1 MPLGGLTKDLTAPL
15 ALLEIQIG
23 REFDLKIKDYLKKH
37 GVKVVIIVMLASIIV
52 LAGAASR
59 DGQAG
64 LVKDAQGSLSAPA
77 RSAAT
82 AITGW
87 MEGIYGYL
95 YEYEML
101 VEDNNALRAELAEAQ
116 EMAREYEEL
125 KAENE
130 RLYTLLEL
138 KEKRSDFTLESSKI
152 VSWDTSNYTSAFT
165 IGKGTN
171 SGIELGDCVITEYGA
186 LVGQVCEIGTTWA
199 TIRTII
205 DVNMD
210 VGAFVGSNNYA
221 GVITGEFSL
230 MKQGL
235 TRMGYLSGGAQI
247 FTGDEVL
254 TSGRGG
260 AFPAGLLIGT
270 VTTVMTEAGG
280 QNTYGVVEPACDVDG
295 LSQVFIVTDY
305 EIVE

>member
-1 MPLGGLTKDLTAPL
+1 M
-15 ALLEIQIG
+15 
-23 REFDLKIKDYLKKH
+23 KIKNYLKKH
-37 GVKVVIIVMLASIIV
+37 GVKVAIIVMLAAIIV

-59 DGQAG
+59 DGKAG
-64 LVKDAQGSLSAPA
+64 IVEDAQGSLAAPA
-77 RSAAT
+77 RNAASALT
-82 AITGW
+82 DW
-87 MEGIYGYL
+87 MQGIYGYL
-95 YEYEML
+95 YEYDML
-101 VEDNNALRAELAEAQ
+101 VEDNNALRADLAEAQ

-130 RLYTLLEL
+130 RLYALLDL
-138 KEKRSDFTLESSKI
+138 REKRADFQLESCKI

-165 IGKGTN
+165 IGKG
-171 SGIELGDCVITEYGA
+171 SSSDIELGDCVITEYGA
-186 LVGQVCEIGTTWA
+186 LVGQVCELGTNWA
-199 TIRTII
+199 TVRTVI

-221 GVITGEFSL
+221 GVISGEFSL

-235 TRMGYLSGGAQI
+235 TRVTYLAGGAQI
-247 FTGDEVL
+247 FTDDEVL

-260 AFPAGLLIGT
+260 AFPSGLLIGT

-280 QNTYGVVEPACDVDG
+280 QNTYGVIEPACDVDA
-295 LSQVFIVTDY
+295 LTQVFIVTDY

>member
-1 MPLGGLTKDLTAPL
+1 M
-15 ALLEIQIG
+15 
-23 REFDLKIKDYLKKH
+23 KKH
-37 GVKVVIIVMLASIIV
+37 GIKVAIIVMIAAIFV
-52 LAGAASR
+52 LAGSASR
-59 DGQAG
+59 DGKAG
-64 LVKDAQGSLSAPA
+64 FVKDMQGSLAAPS
-77 RSAAT
+77 RNAAS
-82 AITGW
+82 AITDW
-87 MEGIYGYL
+87 MQGIYGYL
-95 YEYEML
+95 YEYDML

-125 KAENE
+125 KAEND

-138 KEKRSDFTLESSKI
+138 REKRADFVLESSKI

-165 IGKGTN
+165 IGKGSN

-186 LVGQVCEIGTTWA
+186 LVGQVYELGTNWA
-199 TIRTII
+199 TIRTVI

-221 GVITGEFSL
+221 GVISGEFSL

-235 TRMGYLSGGAQI
+235 TRMGYLAGGAQI

-260 AFPAGLLIGT
+260 AFPSGLLIGT

-280 QNTYGVVEPACDVDG
+280 QNTYGVIEPACDVDG

>member
-1 MPLGGLTKDLTAPL
+1 M
-15 ALLEIQIG
+15 
-23 REFDLKIKDYLKKH
+23 KIRNYLKKH
-37 GVKVVIIVMLASIIV
+37 GVKVAIIVMLAAIIV

-59 DGQAG
+59 DGEAG
-64 LVKDAQGSLSAPA
+64 LVKDAQGTLAAPA
-77 RSAAT
+77 RNAAT

-130 RLYTLLEL
+130 RLYALLEL
-138 KEKRSDFTLESSKI
+138 REKRSDFTLESCKI
-152 VSWDTSNYTSAFT
+152 VSWDSSNYTSAFT
-165 IGKGTN
+165 IGKGT
-171 SGIELGDCVITEYGA
+171 SSDIELGDCVITEYGA
-186 LVGQVCEIGTTWA
+186 LVGQVCEIGTNWA

-235 TRMGYLSGGAQI
+235 TRMGYLASGAQI

-260 AFPAGLLIGT
+260 AFPSGLLIGT